1 MPNGYWDRILHVD
14 LSARTTRIESL
25 GDAFWRRHLGGR
37 AIIAHYLLREIP
49 QGADPLG
56 PENVL
61 IFAAGVLTGTPFPGA
76 GRHSVGARSP
86 MTGLFGESEAGGF
99 WGAELRHA
107 GWDAIVFHGRADTP
121 VYLYIKD
128 DVVEIRD
135 ASKIWGLETAEV
147 EDALRAEHAERLLRV
162 AQTGVA
168 GEHLVRYALVVND
181 LNEVAG
187 RGGMGA
193 VMGSKNLKAIA
204 VRGTRKVPVADP
216 KPIQATA
223 MWVRDTMEDV
233 HYNFHHFGTGAGI
246 IGKHLEGHMIVRN
259 FQDGQ
264 WDPEKIQ
271 AIDARTIADTDGF
284 KMDGCYAC
292 SVRCK
297 KRVKDEAMSVLPKFG
312 GPEYETIG
320 SVGTNLTIGDL
331 PMVMLLNQR
340 LNQVGIDTVSFGGTM
355 AWAMECF
362 DRGLL
367 TTEDTGGIEIRW
379 GDGAT
384 VLKLVDLIARREKP
398 VGELL
403 ADGALAAARKIGRG
417 TEQYVVHVKGLE
429 VAMHDPRGMPRMLE
443 NYPMN
448 PTGGDHTG
456 GAHGKT
462 SLRNSIGLCIFLGY
476 DDDQTLSLVRAA
488 TGWDLDQ
495 QELRTVV
502 SRGLSMARLFN
513 LREGMSTDDDR
524 LPQRL
529 HEPML
534 KGPLSDKRLTREEVR
549 AIVQDYYRQQ
559 GWHPDSGAPLMGT
572 LQALDIADYA
582 PFAERAV
589 DTSGLVGASLP
600 PVVTLSTSAPQEQH
614 SE

>member
-14 LSARTTRIESL
+14 LSARTTRVESL
-25 GDAFWRRHLGGR
+25 GDQFWRRHLGGR
-37 AIIAHYLLREIP
+37 AIIAHYLLTEVP

-61 IFAAGVLTGTPFPGA
+61 VFAGGVLTGTPFPGA
-76 GRHSVGARSP
+76 GRHSVGAKSP

-121 VYLYIKD
+121 VYLWIKD
-128 DVVEIRD
+128 DAVEILD
-135 ASKIWGLETAEV
+135 AAEIWGLETAEV
-147 EDALRAEHAERLLRV
+147 EDALRAKHGERLLRV
-162 AQTGVA
+162 AQTGIA

-193 VMGSKNLKAIA
+193 VMGSKNLKAVA
-204 VRGTRKVPVADP
+204 VRGTKKIPVADP
-216 KPIQATA
+216 KPLQATA
-223 MWVRDTMEDV
+223 KWVTETMEEV

-271 AIDARTIADTDGF
+271 AIDAKTIAETDGF

-297 KRVKDEAMSVLPKFG
+297 KRVKDEAMSLLPKFG

-331 PMVMLLNQR
+331 PTVMLLNQR
-340 LNQVGIDTVSFGGTM
+340 LNQVGIDTVSFGGTV
-355 AWAMECF
+355 AWAMECY

-367 TTEDTGGIEIRW
+367 TTDDTGGVELRW

-384 VLKLVDLIARREKP
+384 VLKLVDQVARREAP
-398 VGELL
+398 LGELL
-403 ADGALAAARKIGRG
+403 ADGALAAARKLGRES
-417 TEQYVVHVKGLE
+417 EQYVVHVKGLE

-443 NYPMN
+443 NYPVN

-456 GAHGKT
+456 GAHAKT

-476 DDDQTLSLVRAA
+476 DDDRTLELVRAA

-502 SRGLSMARLFN
+502 SRGLSLARLYN
-513 LREGMSTDDDR
+513 LREGMSSEADR

-529 HEPML
+529 HEPLL
-534 KGPLSDKRLTREEVR
+534 KGPLSDKQLTRDEVQT
-549 AIVQDYYRQQ
+549 IVHDYYRQQ
-559 GWHPDSGAPLMGT
+559 GWHPESGAPLLGT

-582 PFAERAV
+582 SFAEHAIV
-589 DTSGLVGASLP
+589 SSGKATLP
-600 PVVTLSTSAPQEQH
+600 PVVTLSAAPEEQH

>member
-25 GDAFWRRHLGGR
+25 GEAFWRRHLGGR
-37 AIIAHYLLREIP
+37 AIIAHYLLSEVP
-49 QGADPLG
+49 LGADPLG

-61 IFAAGVLTGTPFPGA
+61 VFAAGVLTGTPFPGA
-76 GRHSVGARSP
+76 GRHSVGAKSP

-121 VYLYIKD
+121 VYLLIKD
-128 DVVEIRD
+128 DQVEIRD
-135 ASKIWGLETAEV
+135 ASSIWGLETADV
-147 EDALRAEHAERLLRV
+147 EDALRKEHGERLLRV
-162 AQTGVA
+162 AQAGVA

-187 RGGMGA
+187 RAGMGA

-204 VRGTRKVPVADP
+204 VRGTQKVPVADP
-216 KPIQATA
+216 KPLQATA
-223 MWVRDTMEDV
+223 KWVIETMEDV

-264 WDPEKIQ
+264 WDPEKIH
-271 AIDARTIADTDGF
+271 AIDAKTIADTDGF

-297 KRVKDEAMSVLPKFG
+297 KRVKDEALSVLPKFG

-340 LNQVGIDTVSFGGTM
+340 LNQVGIDTVSFGGTV

-367 TTEDTGGIEIRW
+367 TTADTGGVELRW

-384 VLKLVDLIARREKP
+384 VLKLVDQVARREAP
-398 VGELL
+398 LGELL
-403 ADGALAAARKIGRG
+403 ADGALAAARKLGRDS
-417 TEQYVVHVKGLE
+417 EQYVVHVKGLE
-429 VAMHDPRGMPRMLE
+429 VAMHDPRGMQRMLE

-456 GAHGKT
+456 GAHDKT

-476 DDDQTLSLVRAA
+476 DDDRTLELVRAA

-495 QELRTVV
+495 QELRAVV

-513 LREGMSTDDDR
+513 LREGMSTEDDR

-534 KGPLSDKRLTREEVR
+534 KGPLSDKTISHEDVR
-549 AIVQDYYRQQ
+549 SIVQDYYRQQ
-559 GWHPDSGAPLMGT
+559 GWHPESGAPLLGT
-572 LQALDIADYA
+572 LQALNIANYA
-582 PFAERAV
+582 TYAQHAIDSSPAV
-589 DTSGLVGASLP
+589 ATLP
-600 PVVTLSTSAPQEQH
+600 PVVTLTATVPQEQH

>member
-14 LSARTTRIESL
+14 LSAGTTRVESF
-25 GDAFWRRHLGGR
+25 GEAFWRRHMGGR
-37 AIIAHYLLREIP
+37 SLIAHYLLTEVP
-49 QGADPLG
+49 TGADPLS

-61 IFAAGVLTGTPFPGA
+61 VFAAGVLTGTPFPGA
-76 GRHSVGARSP
+76 GRHSVGAKSP

-107 GWDAIVFHGRADTP
+107 GWDAIVFHGRADKP
-121 VYLYIKD
+121 VYLWIKD
-128 DVVEIRD
+128 DQVELRD
-135 ASKIWGLETAEV
+135 AAHLWGKETGDV
-147 EDALRAEHAERLLRV
+147 EAALREEHGDRLVRV

-168 GEHLVRYALVVND
+168 GENQVRYALVVND

-204 VRGTRKVPVADP
+204 VRGSQKVPVADP
-216 KPIQATA
+216 KPLQATA
-223 MWVRDTMEDV
+223 KWVSSTMDEV
-233 HYNFHHFGTGAGI
+233 HYNFHHYGTGAGI

-271 AIDARTIADTDGF
+271 AIDAKTIAETDGY

-297 KRVKDEAMSVLPKFG
+297 KRVKNDAMGVLPKFG

-320 SVGTNLTIGDL
+320 SVGTNLTVGDL
-331 PMVMLLNQR
+331 PIVMLMNQR
-340 LNQVGIDTVSFGGTM
+340 LNQVGIDTVTFGGTM

-367 TTEDTGGIEIRW
+367 TAADTGGIELRW

-384 VLKLVDLIARREKP
+384 VLKCIDLIAKREGP
-398 VGELL
+398 LGELL
-403 ADGALAAARKIGRG
+403 GDGALAAARKIGKG
-417 TEQYVVHVKGLE
+417 SEQYVVHVKGLE
-429 VAMHDPRGMPRMLE
+429 VAMHDPRGMQRMLE
-443 NYPMN
+443 NYPVT

-456 GAHGKT
+456 GAHQKT
-462 SLRNSIGLCIFLGY
+462 SIRNTVGLCIFLGY
-476 DDDQTLSLVRAA
+476 DDAQTLELVRAA
-488 TGWDLDQ
+488 TGWDLDDR
-495 QELRTVV
+495 ELRTVV

-513 LREGMSTDDDR
+513 MREGMTSDADA

-529 HEPML
+529 HEPLL
-534 KGPLSDKRLTREEVR
+534 KGPLSDKRVTRDEVKT
-549 AIVQDYYRQQ
+549 IVHDYYVSQ
-559 GWHPDSGAPLMGT
+559 GWHPESGAPLNGT
-572 LQALDIADYA
+572 LEALGIADYSA
-582 PFAERAV
+582 YATDVAV
-589 DTSGLVGASLP
+589 VGQGSAGLPPLVVGANL
-600 PVVTLSTSAPQEQH
+600 VAEEQH
-614 SE
+614 TE

>member
-14 LSARTTRIESL
+14 LSARTTRVESL
-25 GDAFWRRHLGGR
+25 GDQFWRRHLGGR
-37 AIIAHYLLREIP
+37 AIIAHYLLTEVP

-61 IFAAGVLTGTPFPGA
+61 VFAGGVLTGTPFPGA
-76 GRHSVGARSP
+76 GRHSVGAKSP

-121 VYLYIKD
+121 VYLWIKD
-128 DVVEIRD
+128 DAVEILD
-135 ASKIWGLETAEV
+135 AAEIWGLETAEV
-147 EDALRAEHAERLLRV
+147 EDALRAKHGERLLRV
-162 AQTGVA
+162 AQTGIA

-193 VMGSKNLKAIA
+193 VMGSKNLKAVA
-204 VRGTRKVPVADP
+204 VRGTKKIPVADP
-216 KPIQATA
+216 KPLQATA
-223 MWVRDTMEDV
+223 KWVTETMEDV

-264 WDPEKIQ
+264 WNPEKIQ
-271 AIDARTIADTDGF
+271 AIDAKTIAETDGF

-297 KRVKDEAMSVLPKFG
+297 KRVKDEAMSLLPKFG

-331 PMVMLLNQR
+331 PTVMLLNQR
-340 LNQVGIDTVSFGGTM
+340 LNQVGIDTVSFGGTV
-355 AWAMECF
+355 AWAMECY

-367 TTEDTGGIEIRW
+367 TTDDTGGVELRW

-384 VLKLVDLIARREKP
+384 VLKLVDQVARREAP
-398 VGELL
+398 LGELL
-403 ADGALAAARKIGRG
+403 ADGALAAARKLGRES
-417 TEQYVVHVKGLE
+417 EQYVVHVKGLE

-443 NYPMN
+443 NYPVN

-456 GAHGKT
+456 GAHAKT

-476 DDDQTLSLVRAA
+476 DDDRTLDLVRAA

-502 SRGLSMARLFN
+502 SRGLSLARLYN
-513 LREGMSTDDDR
+513 LREGMSSEADR

-529 HEPML
+529 HEPLL
-534 KGPLSDKRLTREEVR
+534 KGPLSDKQLTRDEVQT
-549 AIVQDYYRQQ
+549 IVHDYYRQQ
-559 GWHPDSGAPLMGT
+559 GWHPESGAPLLGT

-582 PFAERAV
+582 SFAEHAIV
-589 DTSGLVGASLP
+589 SSGKATLP
-600 PVVTLSTSAPQEQH
+600 PVVTLSAAPEEQH

>member
-14 LSARTTRIESL
+14 LSAGTTRVESF
-25 GDAFWRRHLGGR
+25 GEAFWRRHMGGR
-37 AIIAHYLLREIP
+37 SLIAHYLLTEVP
-49 QGADPLG
+49 TGADPLS
-56 PENVL
+56 PDNVL

-76 GRHSVGARSP
+76 GRHSVGAKSP

-107 GWDAIVFHGRADTP
+107 GWDAIVFHGRADKP
-121 VYLYIKD
+121 VYLWIKD
-128 DVVEIRD
+128 DQVEIRD
-135 ASKIWGLETAEV
+135 AAHLWGKETGDV
-147 EDALRAEHAERLLRV
+147 EAALREEHGDRLVRV

-168 GEHLVRYALVVND
+168 GENLVRYALVVND

-204 VRGTRKVPVADP
+204 VRGSQKVPVADP
-216 KPIQATA
+216 KPLQATA
-223 MWVRDTMEDV
+223 KWVSATMDEV
-233 HYNFHHFGTGAGI
+233 HYNFHHYGTGAGI
-246 IGKHLEGHMIVRN
+246 IGKQLEGHMIVRN

-271 AIDARTIADTDGF
+271 AIDAKTIAETDGY

-297 KRVKDEAMSVLPKFG
+297 KRVKNEAMGVLPKFG

-331 PMVMLLNQR
+331 PVVMLMNQR
-340 LNQVGIDTVSFGGTM
+340 LNQVGIDTVTFGGTM

-367 TTEDTGGIEIRW
+367 TADDTGGIELRW

-384 VLKLVDLIARREKP
+384 VLKCIDLIAKREGP
-398 VGELL
+398 LGTLL
-403 ADGALAAARKIGRG
+403 ADGALAAARRVGKNS
-417 TEQYVVHVKGLE
+417 EQYVVHVKGLE
-429 VAMHDPRGMPRMLE
+429 VAMHDPRGMQRMLE
-443 NYPMN
+443 NYPVT

-456 GAHGKT
+456 GAHQKT
-462 SLRNSIGLCIFLGY
+462 SIRNTVGLCIFLGY
-476 DDDQTLSLVRAA
+476 DDAQTLELVRAA
-488 TGWDLDQ
+488 TGWDLDD

-513 LREGMSTDDDR
+513 MREGMTTEADA
-524 LPQRL
+524 LPRRL
-529 HEPML
+529 HEPLL
-534 KGPLSDKRLTREEVR
+534 KGPLSDKRVTGEEVR
-549 AIVQDYYRQQ
+549 TIVTDYYVSQ
-559 GWHPDSGAPLMGT
+559 GWHPESGAPLNGT
-572 LQALDIADYA
+572 LEALGIADYSA
-582 PFAERAV
+582 YAREVAV
-589 DTSGLVGASLP
+589 VGQGSAALP
-600 PVVTLSTSAPQEQH
+600 PLVVGTNLVAEEQH

>member
-14 LSARTTRIESL
+14 LSARTTRVESL
-25 GDAFWRRHLGGR
+25 GDQFWRRHLGGR
-37 AIIAHYLLREIP
+37 AIIAHYLLTEVP

-61 IFAAGVLTGTPFPGA
+61 VFAGGVLTGTPFPGA
-76 GRHSVGARSP
+76 GRHSVGAKSP

-121 VYLYIKD
+121 VYLWIKD
-128 DVVEIRD
+128 DAVEILD
-135 ASKIWGLETAEV
+135 AAEIWGLETAEV
-147 EDALRAEHAERLLRV
+147 EDALRAKHGERLLRV
-162 AQTGVA
+162 AQTGIA

-193 VMGSKNLKAIA
+193 VMGSKNLKAVA
-204 VRGTRKVPVADP
+204 VRGTKKIPVADP
-216 KPIQATA
+216 KPLQATA
-223 MWVRDTMEDV
+223 KWVTETMEEV

-271 AIDARTIADTDGF
+271 AIDAKTIAETDGF

-297 KRVKDEAMSVLPKFG
+297 KRVKDEAMSLLPKFG

-331 PMVMLLNQR
+331 PTVMLLNQR
-340 LNQVGIDTVSFGGTM
+340 LNQVGIDTVSFGGTV
-355 AWAMECF
+355 AWAMECY

-367 TTEDTGGIEIRW
+367 TTDDTGGVELRW

-384 VLKLVDLIARREKP
+384 VLKLVDQVARREAP
-398 VGELL
+398 LGELL
-403 ADGALAAARKIGRG
+403 ADGALAAARKLGRES
-417 TEQYVVHVKGLE
+417 EQYVVHVKGLE

-443 NYPMN
+443 NYPVN

-456 GAHGKT
+456 GAHAKT

-476 DDDQTLSLVRAA
+476 DDDRTLDLVRAA

-502 SRGLSMARLFN
+502 SRGLSLARLYN
-513 LREGMSTDDDR
+513 LREGMSSEADR

-529 HEPML
+529 HEPLL
-534 KGPLSDKRLTREEVR
+534 KGPLSDKQLTRDEVQT
-549 AIVQDYYRQQ
+549 IVHDYYRQQ
-559 GWHPDSGAPLMGT
+559 GWHPESGAPLLGT

-582 PFAERAV
+582 SFAEHAIV
-589 DTSGLVGASLP
+589 SSGKATLP
-600 PVVTLSTSAPQEQH
+600 PVVTLSAAPEEQH

>member
-14 LSARTTRIESL
+14 LSARTTRVESL
-25 GDAFWRRHLGGR
+25 GDQFWRRHLGGR
-37 AIIAHYLLREIP
+37 AIIAHYLLTEVP

-61 IFAAGVLTGTPFPGA
+61 VFAGGVLTGTPFPGA
-76 GRHSVGARSP
+76 GRHSVGAKSP

-121 VYLYIKD
+121 VYLWIKD
-128 DVVEIRD
+128 DAVEILD
-135 ASKIWGLETAEV
+135 AAEIWGLETAEV
-147 EDALRAEHAERLLRV
+147 EDALRAKHGERLLRV
-162 AQTGVA
+162 AQTGIA

-193 VMGSKNLKAIA
+193 VMGSKNLKAVA
-204 VRGTRKVPVADP
+204 VRGTKKIPVADP
-216 KPIQATA
+216 KPLQATA
-223 MWVRDTMEDV
+223 KWVTETMEDV

-271 AIDARTIADTDGF
+271 AIDAKTIAETDGF

-297 KRVKDEAMSVLPKFG
+297 KRVKDEAMSLLPKFG

-331 PMVMLLNQR
+331 PTVMLLNQR
-340 LNQVGIDTVSFGGTM
+340 LNQVGIDTVSFGGTV
-355 AWAMECF
+355 AWAMECY

-367 TTEDTGGIEIRW
+367 TTDDTGGVELRW

-384 VLKLVDLIARREKP
+384 VLKLVDQVARREAP
-398 VGELL
+398 LGELL
-403 ADGALAAARKIGRG
+403 ADGALAAARKLGRES
-417 TEQYVVHVKGLE
+417 EQYVVHVKGLE

-443 NYPMN
+443 NYPVN

-456 GAHGKT
+456 GAHAKT

-476 DDDQTLSLVRAA
+476 DDDRTLDLVRAA

-502 SRGLSMARLFN
+502 SRGLSLARLYN
-513 LREGMSTDDDR
+513 LREGMSSEADR

-529 HEPML
+529 HEPLL
-534 KGPLSDKRLTREEVR
+534 KGPLSDKQLTRDEVQT
-549 AIVQDYYRQQ
+549 IVHDYYRQQ
-559 GWHPDSGAPLMGT
+559 GWHPESGAPLLGT

-582 PFAERAV
+582 SFAEHAIV
-589 DTSGLVGASLP
+589 SSGKATLP
-600 PVVTLSTSAPQEQH
+600 PVVTLSAAPEEQH

>member
-14 LSARTTRIESL
+14 LNSRTTRIESL
-25 GDAFWRRHLGGR
+25 GEAFWRRHMGGR
-37 AIIAHYLLREIP
+37 ALIAHFLLREVP
-49 QGADPLG
+49 VGADPLG

-61 IFAAGVLTGTPFPGA
+61 VFAGGVLTGTPFPGA
-76 GRHSVGARSP
+76 GRHSVGAKSP

-107 GWDAIVFHGRADTP
+107 GWDAIVFHGRASSP
-121 VYLYIKD
+121 VYLWIKD

-135 ASKIWGLETAEV
+135 ASNIWGLETAEV
-147 EDALRAEHAERLLRV
+147 EDALRAQHGERLLRV

-168 GEHLVRYALVVND
+168 GEHQVRYALVVND

-216 KPIQATA
+216 KPLQATA
-223 MWVRDTMEDV
+223 MWVKDTMEDV

-264 WDPEKIQ
+264 WDPEKIN
-271 AIDARTIADTDGF
+271 AIDARTISETDGF
-284 KMDGCYAC
+284 TMDGCYAC

-297 KRVKDEAMSVLPKFG
+297 KRVKDEAMSVLPRFG

-340 LNQVGIDTVSFGGTM
+340 LNQVGIDTVSFGGTV

-367 TTEDTGGIEIRW
+367 TTADTGGIELRW
-379 GDGAT
+379 GDAAT
-384 VLKLVDLIARREKP
+384 VLRLVDLIAKREAP
-398 VGELL
+398 LGELL
-403 ADGALAAARKIGRG
+403 ADGALAAARKLGRD

-429 VAMHDPRGMPRMLE
+429 VAMHDPRGMQRMLE

-462 SLRNSIGLCIFLGY
+462 SLRNSVGLCIFLGY
-476 DDDQTLSLVRAA
+476 DDDQTLTLVRAA

-513 LREGMSTDDDR
+513 LREGMTDSDDR

-534 KGPLSDKRLTREEVR
+534 KGPLSDKRLTKEEVR
-549 AIVQDYYRQQ
+549 TIVQEYYRQQ
-559 GWHPDSGAPLMGT
+559 GWHPDSGAPLLGT

-582 PFAERAV
+582 TFAQGAV
-589 DTSGLVGASLP
+589 DRSVASSGLP
-600 PVVTLSTSAPQEQH
+600 PVVTLSAAPQEQH
-614 SE
+614 TE